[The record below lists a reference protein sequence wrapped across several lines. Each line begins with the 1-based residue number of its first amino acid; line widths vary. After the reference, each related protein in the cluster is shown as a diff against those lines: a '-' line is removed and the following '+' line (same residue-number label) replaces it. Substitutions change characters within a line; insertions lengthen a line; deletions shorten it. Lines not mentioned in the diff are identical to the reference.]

1 MDDVEGG
8 DPVGPDAAELAI
20 EIGLARGERRDRL
33 GDRRIFVGPVE
44 PGACQQL
51 DRTAIEPGHHAV
63 AVIFDFVQPLVAPR
77 RRFDQLRELRRDP
90 FR

>member
-1 MDDVEGG
+1 MQKIEQEEDQRGRVGAIRGELDDVEGG

-20 EIGLARGERRDRL
+20 EIGLARVERRDRL

-51 DRTAIEPGHHAV
+51 DRTAIEPG
-63 AVIFDFVQPLVAPR
+63 IMR
-77 RRFDQLRELRRDP
+77 
-90 FR
+90 